1 MAFPGASIYDVDLD
15 FISRN
20 AKKVLEASNIG
31 YLKAAKLW
39 GSIFQAGGDTGAV
52 SSVFTEFYVDHDEP
66 LEALDRFKARSQWR
80 LGELLDGHE
89 YLVLFPIQSV

>member
-1 MAFPGASIYDVDLD
+1 MAFPGASIYDIDLD

-39 GSIFQAGGDTGAV
+39 GSIFQAGGDKGAV
-52 SSVFTEFYVDHDEP
+52 SSVFTEFYVDHEP
-66 LEALDRFKARSQWR
+66 LEVLDRFKAHSQWC